1 MQSAAILNGVAALI
15 VIAYSLIR
23 VHALRWS
30 EAPLTMA
37 ACIVLAM
44 ASLTIACGPFIGAP
58 PLSLGGT
65 ILHFGLALNSLAD
78 WEYARCEHASAR
90 ACPVRF
96 QL

>member
-1 MQSAAILNGVAALI
+1 MQIASILNVVAALI

-30 EAPLTMA
+30 AAPVSMA
-37 ACIVLAM
+37 ACIVMAM
-44 ASLTIACGPFIGAP
+44 ASAWIACGPFIGAP

-65 ILHFGLALNSLAD
+65 VLLFGLALNVLAD
-78 WEYARCEHASAR
+78 WEYASCEHASAR